1 MWRIRVALI
10 HNLQKEEEEEEAV
23 VAANMTRNLRAVQ
36 YILSYQVIK
45 ISNAGKETLT

>member
-1 MWRIRVALI
+1 MWRIWVALI
-10 HNLQKEEEEEEAV
+10 HNLQEEEEAV

-36 YILSYQVIK
+36 YILFYQVIK

>member
-10 HNLQKEEEEEEAV
+10 HNLQEEEAV